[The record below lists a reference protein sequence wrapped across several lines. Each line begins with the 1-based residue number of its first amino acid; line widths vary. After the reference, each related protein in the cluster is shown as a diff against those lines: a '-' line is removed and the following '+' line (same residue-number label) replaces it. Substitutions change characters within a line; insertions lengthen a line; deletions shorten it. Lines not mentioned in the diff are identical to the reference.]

1 MDESKYEDSMQIIMY
16 AGTAKS
22 CALLAAESAEN
33 GDFDAAQEQMEQA
46 NKAMESAHDL
56 QFSLISAEASGNP
69 VDVNVLLV
77 HAQDHLSMAITA
89 IDYSTRLIALYRRLE
104 ALEKG
109 SDAAA

>member
-22 CALLAAESAEN
+22 CALLATEYAEN
-33 GDFDAAQEQMEQA
+33 GDFDGAQEQMAQA
-46 NKAMESAHDL
+46 QEAMASAHDL
-56 QFSLISAEASGNP
+56 QFGLISAEAAGNP

-89 IDYSTRLIALYRRLE
+89 IDFAERLIAVYRRLG

-109 SDAAA
+109 AAPAA